1 MVAMFGIMLP
11 MVFLSGF
18 AFPIENMPGWIQ
30 IVTYLIPLRYY
41 IEILRGV
48 ILKGDGLLQLIPQTI
63 TLLGIGLLIL
73 ALSSLRF
80 RKRLE

>member
-63 TLLGIGLLIL
+63 TLLGIGILIL
-73 ALSSLRF
+73 ALSSMRF